1 MDWNDWLETFRRP
14 LFPLGQTQVTLALIL
29 QFCALV
35 VAAIWGSILLRR
47 LLLVRLLR
55 RTPLDASLQDAL
67 ARIGGYL
74 ALAIALLVGLSTIGI
89 ELTSLTVLAGA
100 LGVGIGFGLQNVVEN
115 FVSGLI
121 LLAERPIRVGDRVE
135 VEDVA
140 GQVVSIGARSTT
152 ILTNDNVAIIVP
164 NSQLVTERVVN
175 WSHGG
180 GRVRYRVAIGVAYGT
195 DLRAVER
202 VLVEVA
208 SADPHVLADPPP
220 RAVLVA
226 FGDSSIDFE
235 LRVWTA
241 DLLERPTVLR
251 SELLFATWE
260 AFARAGIEMP
270 FPQRDLH
277 VRGPV
282 RVEIAPPERPGG

>member
-1 MDWNDWLETFRRP
+1 MDWNELLEAFRKP

-35 VAAIWGSILLRR
+35 VAAVWGSILLRR
-47 LLLVRLLR
+47 ILLVRLLR

-89 ELTSLTVLAGA
+89 DLTSLTVLAGA
-100 LGVGIGFGLQNVVEN
+100 LGVGIGFGLQNIVEN

-135 VEDVA
+135 VGDVA

-164 NSQLVTERVVN
+164 NSQFVTERVVN
-175 WSHGG
+175 WTHGG
-180 GRVRYRVAIGVAYGT
+180 GRVRYRVEVGVAYGT
-195 DLRAVER
+195 DLRVVER
-202 VLVEVA
+202 ILLEVA
-208 SADPHVLADPPP
+208 RANPHVLDDPPP
-220 RAVLVA
+220 RVVLSA

-235 LRVWTA
+235 LRAWTRE
-241 DLLERPTVLR
+241 LLERPSALR
-251 SELLFATWE
+251 SELLFAIWE
-260 AFARAGIEMP
+260 QFGRAGIEMP
-270 FPQRDLH
+270 YPQRDLR
-277 VRGPV
+277 VRDPV
-282 RVEIAPPERPGG
+282 RVELAPPAAPDA